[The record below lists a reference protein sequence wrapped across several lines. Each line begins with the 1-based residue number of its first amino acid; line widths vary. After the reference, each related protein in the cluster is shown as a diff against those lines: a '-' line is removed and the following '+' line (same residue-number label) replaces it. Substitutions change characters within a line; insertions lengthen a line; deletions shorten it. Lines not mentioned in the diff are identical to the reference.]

1 MVTMRKLQ
9 EMGITGKLGRWIH
22 AFLTHRK
29 QAILVNGARSE
40 PTEVKSG
47 VPQGSVLGPLLFLVL
62 IGDID
67 RKVAQA
73 YVSSFADDTRVSLG
87 VTSVED
93 TKCLQNDLEAIYS
106 WADDNNMEF
115 NSTKFECMRYGRL
128 TELRESTHYTS
139 KDGSPIIEVDHIKD
153 LGVTMSR
160 DGTFSRHIIM
170 TTETAKQMCGWIL
183 RTFLTRETVP
193 MLTLWKSLIRSKL
206 EYCCQL
212 WNPSRKGDIQMLE
225 QVQRNFIRK
234 ITGMEQLSYWEQLH
248 ALSMY
253 SLERRR
259 ERYLIIYTWRI
270 MEGQVPNIS
279 EPNRGGINEKLH
291 IRRGRVCI
299 VPTVNSQASGSVR
312 SLYYTSL
319 AIHGPR
325 LFNSIPATIRNM
337 TDCSVDTFK
346 RRLDKYLRMVPDEPH
361 ISGYTASRRA
371 ESNSLFDMAQFASAQ
386 LVSTL
391 EEPDQV
397 SVARGGHPWP
407 PWD

>member
-1 MVTMRKLQ
+1 
-9 EMGITGKLGRWIH
+9 
-22 AFLTHRK
+22 
-29 QAILVNGARSE
+29 
-40 PTEVKSG
+40 
-47 VPQGSVLGPLLFLVL
+47 
-62 IGDID
+62 
-67 RKVAQA
+67 
-73 YVSSFADDTRVSLG
+73 
-87 VTSVED
+87 
-93 TKCLQNDLEAIYS
+93 
-106 WADDNNMEF
+106 
-115 NSTKFECMRYGRL
+115 
-128 TELRESTHYTS
+128 
-139 KDGSPIIEVDHIKD
+139 
-153 LGVTMSR
+153 
-160 DGTFSRHIIM
+160 
-170 TTETAKQMCGWIL
+170 
-183 RTFLTRETVP
+183 
-193 MLTLWKSLIRSKL
+193 
-206 EYCCQL
+206 
-212 WNPSRKGDIQMLE
+212 
-225 QVQRNFIRK
+225 
-234 ITGMEQLSYWEQLH
+234 
-248 ALSMY
+248 MY

-299 VPTVNSQASGSVR
+299 VPTVNSQTLDSVR

-319 AIHGPR
+319 DIHGPR

-346 RRLDKYLRMVPDEPH
+346 RCLDKYLGMVPDESH
-361 ISGYTASRRA
+361 ISGFTALRRA